1 MKRRKLVVAIIVFIF
16 SCKSEKSEL
25 PVSIFSEPV
34 LRRTSNGISFNTY
47 GYTDILTESP
57 DLSDSLK
64 IQIANNNAFIK
75 VHPKR
80 SSEIK
85 SNRLGC
91 TTPRM
96 PRTAANDYLP
106 LEPIHLIDGDSATC
120 WCSKSISQANA
131 ESAWIR
137 IDLPVEKEIA
147 TITLNKRKTPVA
159 RYQTGSVSPQQGAV
173 EVGRGVPGHLVV
185 KVSRDA
191 NKWETVF
198 DGESN
203 DHAGLDQFDCAFSPC
218 RAKQI
223 WIIGTNLPKVE
234 NWLHSFSISEVE
246 IKGVNGNNLA
256 SVSRGAGVTVSS
268 TQHSMGQTRDEQRWL
283 WPIHADLGLKWV
295 RVGYHD
301 DPINWHWVEKEK
313 GKLEIDPEADAA
325 ISYLV
330 ERGIDIDFVL
340 AFGNRLYT
348 MPDPVRKLPQLWEWY
363 YENPLP
369 PTTPEALDA
378 WDRYVRFMVRHF
390 KGRVKVFEIWNEWN
404 IPEYWGASPNLEH
417 YLAIAKRTIPII
429 REECPEA
436 KIMLGSVSGFVYGM
450 STWTAEELLEKEK
463 SALLLSAIAALA
475 TEVDIV
481 GWHPFY
487 QADTE
492 SKDFISYADDIRSI
506 KAWAAQKGFKG
517 EFFASEWNSAAGYPA
532 PTPPNWWGS
541 FESTELDKAK
551 YIARLSVLHTAFD
564 ISSFFCETWSNY
576 YPLDLTLLRRGFSGS
591 PVSVLQ
597 PQAGYYVMRNLATAL
612 EELKSSDFEC
622 KIEGDTSKIECYKM
636 ERENEKVVALWVS
649 GHAKDNFK
657 PVQVNLEFEGDY
669 HSVQGYDCINGV
681 LQELKAEKDG
691 NKARILGVLVKDY
704 PTLIRI
710 NRKAGLI
717 H

>member
-1 MKRRKLVVAIIVFIF
+1 MEKRQLLIFFVLLF
-16 SCKSEKSEL
+16 SCSREKAPPS
-25 PVSIFSEPV
+25 VHIFSEPV
-34 LRRTSNGISFNTY
+34 LSTTSNGISVSTF
-47 GYTDILTESP
+47 GYTDIFTESP
-57 DLSDSLK
+57 DLYDSLK
-64 IQIANNNAFIK
+64 IQIDNDNPFIK

-106 LEPIHLIDGDSATC
+106 LEPIHLIDGVTSTC

-131 ESAWIR
+131 EPAWIR
-137 IDLPVEKEIA
+137 IDLPIEKDINA
-147 TITLNKRKTPVA
+147 IILNKRKSTVA
-159 RYQTGSVSPQQGAV
+159 RYQVGSVSPQQGAV
-173 EVGRGVPGHLVV
+173 EVGRGVPGHLVI

-191 NKWETVF
+191 NKWKTVF

-203 DHAGLDQFDCAFSPC
+203 DKPELDQFTCAFSPC

-223 WIIGTNLPKVE
+223 WIIGTDLPKVE

-246 IKGVNGNNLA
+246 IKGVNENNLA
-256 SVSRGAGVTVSS
+256 LVSRGTGVTVSS

-295 RVGYHD
+295 RIGYHD

-330 ERGIDIDFVL
+330 ERGINIDFVL

-369 PTTPEALDA
+369 PTTPEALEA
-378 WDRYVRFMVRHF
+378 WDRYVRFVVRHF
-390 KGRVKVFEIWNEWN
+390 RGRVKVFEIWNEWN
-404 IPEYWGASPNLEH
+404 IPEYWGTKPDFEQ
-417 YLAIAKRTIPII
+417 YMAIAKRTIPII

-436 KIMLGSVSGFVYGM
+436 KVMLGSVSGFAYGI
-450 STWTAEELLEKEK
+450 STWKAEERSDNEK
-463 SALLLSAIAALA
+463 SSWLLKAVAELA

-492 SKDFISYADDIRSI
+492 NKDFLSYADDIRTI
-506 KAWAAQKGFKG
+506 KAWAAKKGFKG
-517 EFFASEWNSAAGYPA
+517 EFFASEWNCSANYPA

-576 YPLDLTLLRRGFSGS
+576 YPLDLTLLRRSFSGS

-612 EELKSSDFEC
+612 EELKSSDFKC
-622 KIEGDTSKIECYKM
+622 RIEGDTSKIECYKM
-636 ERENEKVVALWVS
+636 ERNNEKVVALWVS
-649 GHAKDNFK
+649 GHAKDSFK
-657 PVQVNLEFEGDY
+657 AVPIQLEFEGDY

-681 LQELKAEKDG
+681 LQELKTEKDG
-691 NKARILGVLVKDY
+691 NKTRILGLLVKDY
-704 PTLIRI
+704 PILIRI
-710 NRKAGLI
+710 NTKLK
-717 H
+717 